1 MADTLS
7 QDTKEQKAITGKL
20 VKQATRFVNLHC
32 ISTTMR
38 RRRPLSGPAFC
49 WFAFLALRLWPA
61 VRCAQGHGLRC
72 ASGPRARK
80 LFRSLALA
88 GKTLR
93 PDLALRGPHAGPNLQ
108 CQKANRTGGNAP
120 HRKVVQ

>member
-38 RRRPLSGPAFC
+38 RRRPLSGPAA
-49 WFAFLALRLWPA
+49 FAALRARGLANFSARWRSQGKLCARTLHSAALMPA
-61 VRCAQGHGLRC
+61 QISSARRQTE
-72 ASGPRARK
+72 RAATPLTER
-80 LFRSLALA
+80 
-88 GKTLR
+88 
-93 PDLALRGPHAGPNLQ
+93 
-108 CQKANRTGGNAP
+108 
-120 HRKVVQ
+120 